1 MQIIGLISDELV
13 YKPAIVAIATIAF
26 KRTKIRT
33 KKNHLWLQI
42 SSHLTK
48 KLTIYNPIRFGR
60 GQNLVTGPTPC
71 QSDLITIR
79 KDMFC

>member
-33 KKNHLWLQI
+33 KKIICDYKFH
-42 SSHLTK
+42 
-48 KLTIYNPIRFGR
+48 PIWPK
-60 GQNLVTGPTPC
+60 N
-71 QSDLITIR
+71 
-79 KDMFC
+79 